1 MYKISP
7 TSLLVSLSIPSIV
20 LLHLICSPYTK
31 IEESFSIQATHDIIA
46 YGIPRTNGTQVLAH
60 YDHVIYPG
68 NHPVPRS
75 FVGPVVLA
83 GLSKPFI
90 PFLTNGLQ
98 LQIAVRGVLGLFNAL
113 SLLCMRRAVSTAYG
127 TTASTFY
134 VLFQISQFHVMYYA
148 SRPLPN
154 MFAFGLSTLAQSQLL
169 LFKSTNAKSP
179 RSGRRLRLALYLLT
193 IAGVVLR
200 SELALLLFAEVAY
213 LLLVRRRRQPMAAL
227 INEILPAGAVGA
239 LIGLALTV
247 PLDSHLWRDRLLWPE
262 FAAFWFNTVQGQ
274 SATWGT
280 SPWHFYATS
289 ALPRLLLNPLTWM
302 LCIPAALASPA
313 TRRTSAA
320 VVAPA
325 LAFVA
330 LYSGLPHK
338 ETRFVIYVVPGL
350 TAVASSGAAWIVARR
365 AKARVYAVLAALLCL
380 SIPAS
385 AVVSI
390 ALLALSSLNYP
401 GGVALTRLHA
411 LAGPTA
417 AAAAALGDA
426 THQAPLSSRVSQQ
439 PREIAVHIDTLAF
452 HTGATHFLEQPPP
465 DSALASLLLVGSE
478 ARGGRGS
485 GGGEAIRWSYDKT
498 DEKFY
503 PDTLRSVAFW
513 DRFEWALVEEPA
525 RAIGAWEVVETVYGY
540 AGVRLLGSGEELGFE
555 EDGVGVLLQRG
566 LGEGKVWS
574 SIWKGWKGVER
585 VGRGVLSGRWVGIG
599 MEPKIRIL
607 RRLRG
612 VT

>member
-1 MYKISP
+1 MHKISP
-7 TSLLVSLSIPSIV
+7 TSLLISLSIPSIV
-20 LLHLICSPYTK
+20 LIHLICSPYTK

-75 FVGPVVLA
+75 FAGPVVLA

-98 LQIAVRGVLGLFNAL
+98 LQIVARGVLGLFNAL
-113 SLLCMRRAVSTAYG
+113 SLLSMRRAVSTAYG

-200 SELALLLFAEVAY
+200 SELALLLFAEVAH
-213 LLLVRRRRQPMAAL
+213 LLLVRLHRRQPVAAL
-227 INEILPAGAVGA
+227 VVHEIVPAGACGA

-247 PLDSHLWRDRLLWPE
+247 SLDSHLWRDRLLWPE

-274 SATWGT
+274 SVAWGT

-289 ALPRLLLNPLTWM
+289 ALPRLLLNPLTWA
-302 LCIPAALASPA
+302 LCIPVALASPA

-320 VVAPA
+320 VVVPA

-330 LYSGLPHK
+330 LYSALPHK

-350 TAVASSGAAWIVARR
+350 TAIASSGAAWIVARR
-365 AKARVYAVLAALLCL
+365 AKARAYAVLSALLCV
-380 SIPAS
+380 SIPVCA
-385 AVVSI
+385 AVSV

-411 LAGPTA
+411 LA
-417 AAAAALGDA
+417 ALGGA
-426 THQAPLSSRVSQQ
+426 TSLDPISSVPAQ

-452 HTGATHFLEQPPP
+452 HTGATRFLEQPPP
-465 DSALASLLLVGSE
+465 DSALASSLLVGSE
-478 ARGGRGS
+478 GRGGRGS

-540 AGVRLLGSGEELGFE
+540 AGVRLLGSGEKLEFE

-566 LGEGKVWS
+566 LGEGKVGSWM
-574 SIWKGWKGVER
+574 WKGWKGMER
-585 VGRGVLSGRWVGIG
+585 MGRGVLGGRWVGIR